1 MRLLLDSHAFL
12 WFLEGS
18 AQLSTGARAAIEDA
32 SNAKYVS
39 HATAWEIAIK
49 ASLGKLALSIH
60 SRKQWR

>member
-18 AQLSTGARAAIEDA
+18 GSLNAEARPAIEDE
-32 SNAKYVS
+32 SNAKDVS

-49 ASLGKLALSIH
+49 
-60 SRKQWR
+60 